1 MQRFLCR
8 RRTGALVPLLSM
20 LAGMAA
26 GTQPAPGEPW
36 PQFRGP
42 DRTGVSRETG
52 LLKQWPPGGPALAWK
67 ATGVGEGMGGL
78 ALSGGRIYTTGDSD
92 GAAWL
97 YALNEADG
105 KPLWKGKIG
114 RGGKLGNVF
123 RPAGPRATPTVDGN
137 RIYILGQYGDLV
149 CFTTEGKEVWR
160 TDYVKDHAGIVP
172 VWGCSESP
180 LVDGEK
186 LICTP
191 GAEAGTLAALDK
203 HTGKLIWKTPV
214 PEGPTGN
221 RGFLGTSGAAYA
233 SIIPI
238 DFEGQRQYVQLTA
251 TTLIGVAAS
260 DGKLLWRYDRASN
273 THRIN
278 CFTPVYHDGVVF
290 TATAYDAGAGAVKLA
305 KDAGGAITATEL
317 YFNTRLKQQHG
328 GMVLVDG
335 YLYGMLES
343 GLLNCIELK
352 TGQVMWQERG
362 PGKGS
367 IAYADGRLYCR
378 SEARGTVSLV
388 EANPKQYVE
397 HGRFDQPDRST
408 EPAWSH
414 PTIANG
420 RLYLRD
426 QDNLVCFTIKAA
438 SQ

>member
-1 MQRFLCR
+1 MWSSFLR
-8 RRTGALVPLLSM
+8 RYAALIPVTIA
-20 LAGMAA
+20 LAATAA
-26 GTQPAPGEPW
+26 AAQPMGSSDW

-42 DRTGVSRETG
+42 DRTGVSREAG
-52 LLKQWPPGGPALAWK
+52 LLKQWPANGPALVWNAVGIGE
-67 ATGVGEGMGGL
+67 GVGGI
-78 ALSGGRIYTTGDSD
+78 AVTGGRIYTTGDSE
-92 GAAWL
+92 GLAWL

-105 KPLWKGKIG
+105 KQVWKAQIG

-123 RPAGPRATPTVDGN
+123 RPSGPRSTPTVDGK
-137 RIYILGQYGDLV
+137 RIYVLSQHGELV

-160 TDYVKDHAGIVP
+160 TDYVKDHQGIVP

-180 LVDGEK
+180 LIDGEK

-191 GAEAGTLAALDK
+191 GAEDGALMALDK
-203 HTGKLIWKTPV
+203 HTGKLLWKTHV

-221 RGFLGTSGAAYA
+221 RGFLGKSGAAYA
-233 SIIPI
+233 SLIAI
-238 DFEGQRQYVQLTA
+238 DFEGQRQYVQLA
-251 TTLIGVAAS
+251 STTLVGVAAS

-290 TATAYDAGAGAVKLA
+290 TATAYDAGAGAVKLT
-305 KDAGGAITATEL
+305 KEPSGAITATEL
-317 YFNTRLKQQHG
+317 FFNTRLKQQHG

-335 YLYGMLES
+335 YLYGTLES
-343 GLLNCIELK
+343 GFLNCIELK

-367 IAYADGRLYCR
+367 ITYADGRLYCR
-378 SEARGTVSLV
+378 SEAKGTVSLV

-397 HGRFDQPDRST
+397 HGHFDQPDRT
-408 EPAWSH
+408 AEAAWAH
-414 PTIANG
+414 PVVVNG

-426 QDNLVCFTIKAA
+426 QDHLLCFSVKAPTP
-438 SQ
+438 